1 MSQIEL
7 SPDTVLRLAP
17 TLRTRVAASGHVVI
31 DAPNGT
37 VVDIGPDGYAILAL
51 FTRPLSL
58 GDAIERLEADWAG
71 STRFAPAMSVL
82 NMLIEEDALIRVGAA
97 PTPASGWADPMEH
110 ARMLHDHARTQDFLA
125 AITAAVRP
133 GDVVLEIGTGSGVL
147 AVASARAGAR
157 HVYAVEASD
166 IADVAAEVFARN
178 GVADRVTLV
187 PGWSRQIELP
197 ERADLL
203 VSEVIGN
210 EPLEE
215 EILETMLDACRRL
228 LVSDG
233 RMIPHA
239 LELVARPLRLPEE
252 EFRQR
257 AFGRSA
263 VGRWKDLYD
272 IDFSPLLEA
281 AGPEPVHTLTE
292 GEVVA
297 GWPPAGPATTLGR
310 VDLTTFEEA
319 SLACSAAVAVD
330 SPDPV
335 NAVAVTFRAHLHGGL
350 VHSLDPWHRP
360 SSSWATSVWV
370 LPEPVSVGAGSA
382 LGVHYRHRITGEPD
396 GLRVEVVPAAR

>member
-1 MSQIEL
+1 LSQIEL
-7 SPDTVLRLAP
+7 SPDTVLCLAP

-37 VVDIGPDGYAILAL
+37 VVDIGPHGYAILAL
-51 FTRPLSL
+51 FARPLPL
-58 GDAIERLEADWAG
+58 GDAIERLEVEWAA
-71 STRFAPAMSVL
+71 STQFAPSMSVL
-82 NMLIEEDALIRVGAA
+82 NMLIEEDVLVRAGGTLV
-97 PTPASGWADPMEH
+97 PASGWADPIEH
-110 ARMLHDHARTQDFLA
+110 ARMLHDEARTRDFIA

-187 PGWSRQIELP
+187 PGWSRQIDLP

-215 EILETMLDACRRL
+215 EILETMLDARRRL
-228 LVSDG
+228 LAPDA
-233 RMIPHA
+233 RLIPYA

-257 AFGRSA
+257 AFGRDA
-263 VGRWKDLYD
+263 VDRWRGLYD
-272 IDFSPLLEA
+272 IDFGPLLDA
-281 AGPEPVHTLTE
+281 AGPDPVHTLTE
-292 GEVVA
+292 AEVVA

-310 VDLTTFEEA
+310 VDLTAFEEVA
-319 SLACSAAVAVD
+319 LACSEELAVD
-330 SPDPV
+330 TPEPV
-335 NAVAVTFRAHLHGGL
+335 NAVAVTFRAHLHGDI
-350 VHSLDPWHRP
+350 VHALDPWRRP

-370 LPEPVSVGAGSA
+370 LPEPVSVGTGSA
-382 LGVHYRHRITGEPD
+382 LSVHYRRRVAGEAD
-396 GLRVEVVPAAR
+396 GLRVEVVPA